1 MSDVWLPSNF
11 DRVLICQFV
20 INLLCWIAVLKM
32 FSISRELQLQT
43 VGLTMM
49 KWDRTY
55 FDDHCQCTLME
66 AHTDTSEQCWDR
78 KCGELLICWNSKKYF
93 WSYDSRSAPLHDPKV
108 QIEPQLLWYLIDCVF
123 LFCHVTQPGK
133 RFSGVQPQ
141 TPMCEVPLQ
150 ICATFHLI
158 NLKAQNCCWS

>member
-78 KCGELLICWNSKKYF
+78 KCGELLICWNSNNYF

-108 QIEPQLLWYLIDCVF
+108 QIEPQLLWYLIDCFSF
-123 LFCHVTQPGK
+123 LSRNPTRKKVLRGAASNPYVWGPSSDLCHL
-133 RFSGVQPQ
+133 SS
-141 TPMCEVPLQ
+141 
-150 ICATFHLI
+150 H
-158 NLKAQNCCWS
+158 